1 MGRKIG
7 GTNMAKYKEEILDD
21 VRACISDKDNPNR
34 CIDKVMDEHDL
45 DAEDKGKIL
54 AKLIKED

>member
-1 MGRKIG
+1 
-7 GTNMAKYKEEILDD
+7 MAKYNEEILDG
-21 VRACISDKDNPNR
+21 VRACISDKDKPNK

-54 AKLIKED
+54 TKLIKED

>member
-1 MGRKIG
+1 
-7 GTNMAKYKEEILDD
+7 MAKYKEEILDD

-54 AKLIKED
+54 AKLIKEE

>member
-1 MGRKIG
+1 
-7 GTNMAKYKEEILDD
+7 MAKYSEDVLDD
-21 VRACISDKDNPNR
+21 VRACISDKKRPDG

-54 AKLIKED
+54 AKLMKEDQE